1 MYLYVPCVRRC
12 PWVPKEGIGY
22 TRARVIDD
30 CEPPCGYRELY
41 SLELPTILLCVS
53 LKY

>member
-1 MYLYVPCVRRC
+1 MYLYVPCVRRY

-30 CEPPCGYRELY
+30 CEPPMWIPGTVE
-41 SLELPTILLCVS
+41 S
-53 LKY
+53 